1 MVNFNVQLM
10 NPSNVVPAAA
20 ANWVDAQAAV
30 TPNLLDGQYISQGYS
45 VENGKLK
52 QYKAA

>member
-10 NPSNVVPAAA
+10 NPSNVVPASA

-30 TPNLLDGQYISQGYS
+30 AATLLDGQYISQGYS
-45 VENGKLK
+45 VENGKIK